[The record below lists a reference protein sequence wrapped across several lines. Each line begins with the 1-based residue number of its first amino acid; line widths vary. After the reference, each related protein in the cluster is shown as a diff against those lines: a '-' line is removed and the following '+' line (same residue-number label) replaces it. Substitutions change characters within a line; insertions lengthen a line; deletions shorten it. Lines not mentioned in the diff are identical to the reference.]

1 MRAACKLGG
10 ERGQRQQR
18 RSYRVLTAINAQ
30 IEYLRTLVVQGGS
43 CIAMTPPPHLHFQDF
58 DAITIL
64 VLTAALEDAWKTIAK
79 EGGDLASRADVTR
92 DLLAQGIALA
102 AALGMRDRRKL
113 KRAGLAYL
121 GEYKPEKPG

>member
-1 MRAACKLGG
+1 
-10 ERGQRQQR
+10 
-18 RSYRVLTAINAQ
+18 
-30 IEYLRTLVVQGGS
+30 
-43 CIAMTPPPHLHFQDF
+43 MTPPPHLHFQDF